1 MELSRRGMVAGAGA
15 ACAVGAVGFAG
26 ATAVSDGGAASD
38 TGASGTEAG
47 GAGPIG
53 GGPTGGDSTD
63 GENGGSAGAVDA
75 DPDAPFEARLLRD
88 GEVDRRLFGAA
99 DLDEVEGVF
108 DDDGEYLVYVA
119 LGDDGVDAFQERL
132 AASGAVD
139 EPERFVAS
147 MTLDGTEV
155 RRVELDEPT
164 VDALTDD
171 GWGGVLT
178 LPFGEERV
186 AESVYESLAST

>member
-1 MELSRRGMVAGAGA
+1 MELSRRGMLAGVGA

-26 ATAVSDGGAASD
+26 ATAVSDDGAPSD
-38 TGASGTEAG
+38 VDAG
-47 GAGPIG
+47 G
-53 GGPTGGDSTD
+53 GGPVDGDPMGGGPAEE
-63 GENGGSAGAVDA
+63 GESGGSAGAVDV

-88 GEVDRRLFGAA
+88 GEVDRRLFGAP

-108 DDDGEYLVYVA
+108 DGDGEYLVYVA
-119 LGDDGVDAFQERL
+119 LGEGGVDAFQERL

-155 RRVELDEPT
+155 RRVELDDPT
-164 VDALTDD
+164 VSALTDD

-186 AESVYESLAST
+186 AESVYESLAAT